1 MRFVNHL
8 SDSLN
13 GPVSRRTFVRA
24 LGGLGA
30 GLIIGVKL
38 GVAGDAQQSGAAAVM
53 RSDNAAATIDATGF
67 IRIGNDDTVTVMIKH
82 IEMGQGPYTGLCTL
96 VAEEL
101 DADWAQMRAQA
112 APSNA
117 ALYKN
122 FAFGMQGTGG
132 STAMANSY
140 EQMRKA
146 GATARAMLVAAAAQN
161 WGVPE
166 SGITV
171 ARGVIGHEASGR
183 QARFAELA
191 DQAARMTPPR
201 EVKLKDASKFKLIGT
216 KVAKLDTQEKSDGSA
231 IYTIDVDAPEM
242 LTVVIAH
249 PPRFGAK
256 AAKVDD
262 SAARKVRGVKDVKV
276 IPHGVAVYADGFWA
290 AKKARDALT
299 IEWDDSGAEMRSTDQ
314 LITEYRKQ
322 SQQPGR
328 KAAERGDVEGAL
340 GRATKMLQ
348 AEYIFP
354 YLAHAPMEPL
364 DCAIEAKNG
373 ACEAWF
379 GSQLQTVDHKT
390 IAKVM
395 GLAEEKVTINTL
407 FAGGSF
413 GRRAQPAGDLAG
425 EAAAALKALGRDA
438 AIKLVWTRE
447 DDMRGG
453 RYRPFTLHRMKAAL
467 DKGGNIISWD
477 HVVVSQSIVKGSPF
491 EAMIKDGIDPT
502 MVEGADDLPYK
513 IRNLRVTAH
522 AMDVGVPVLW
532 WRSVGHTHT
541 AFATETFLDELL
553 VGARKDPL
561 HGRLAL
567 LKDQPRYTG
576 VLQAVGRA
584 ARWNGSKSGKDRAR
598 GVAVHKSF
606 DTYVAQIAEV
616 SHGPDGL
623 PKVEKV
629 WCAVDCGV
637 AVNPEIIRA
646 QMEGGIG
653 FGLGAILF
661 DEITLDRGRVVQSN
675 FNDYRM
681 LRIHEMPKVE
691 VVIVQSA
698 EKPTGVGE
706 PGVPPIG
713 PAVANAWRALTG
725 KAVRHLPFTV
735 QSKSAQ
741 PKARTV

>member
-1 MRFVNHL
+1 MPTSIPRWPAMSVAVRLTCAYVQRSISRQRRWRTDGMRFVNHL

-13 GPVSRRTFVRA
+13 GLVSRRGFMRG

-30 GLIIGVKL
+30 GLVISVKL
-38 GVAGDAQQSGAAAVM
+38 GAAADAQRSGAAAVM
-53 RSDNAAATIDATGF
+53 QSDNAAETIDAPGF
-67 IRIGNDDTVTVMIKH
+67 VAIGDDETVTVMIKH
-82 IEMGQGPYTGLCTL
+82 LEMGQGPYTGLCTL

-101 DADWAQMRAQA
+101 DADWAQMRAEGA
-112 APSNA
+112 RSNA

-122 FAFGMQGTGG
+122 LAFGMQGTGG

-166 SGITV
+166 SEITV
-171 ARGVIGHEASGR
+171 VKGLVSHNKSGEH
-183 QARFAELA
+183 ARFAELA
-191 DQAARMTPPR
+191 DQAAKLTPPQN
-201 EVKLKDASKFKLIGT
+201 VKLKDPSRFTLIGT
-216 KVAKLDTQEKSDGSA
+216 TVPKLDTRAKSDGSA
-231 IYTIDVDAPEM
+231 IYTIDVDPPEM

-262 SAARKVRGVKDVKV
+262 SVARKVRGVTDVKV
-276 IPHGVAVYADGFWA
+276 TPHGVAVYADGFLA
-290 AKKARDALT
+290 AKKTRGALK
-299 IEWDDSGAEMRSTDQ
+299 IEWDDFGAAMRGNDQ
-314 LITEYRKQ
+314 LIGEDRKQ
-322 SQQPGR
+322 AEQPGK
-328 KAAERGDVEGAL
+328 KATERGTVESAL
-340 GRATKMLQ
+340 SRAIKMLQ

-364 DCAIEAKNG
+364 DCAIEARNG
-373 ACEAWF
+373 ACQAWF

-395 GLAEEKVTINTL
+395 GLPEEKVKINTL

-425 EAAAALKALGRDA
+425 EAAAALKALDRDA
-438 AIKLVWTRE
+438 AIKLVWTCE

-453 RYRPFTLHRMKAAL
+453 RYRPVTPHPVKGAL
-467 DKGGNIISWD
+467 DKGRHITSLD

-513 IRNLRVTAH
+513 MRNLRVTAH
-522 AMDVGVPVLW
+522 TMEVGVPVLW

-553 VGARKDPL
+553 VG
-561 HGRLAL
+561 
-567 LKDQPRYTG
+567 
-576 VLQAVGRA
+576 
-584 ARWNGSKSGKDRAR
+584 
-598 GVAVHKSF
+598 
-606 DTYVAQIAEV
+606 
-616 SHGPDGL
+616 
-623 PKVEKV
+623 
-629 WCAVDCGV
+629 
-637 AVNPEIIRA
+637 
-646 QMEGGIG
+646 
-653 FGLGAILF
+653 
-661 DEITLDRGRVVQSN
+661 EITLDQGRVTQGN

-691 VVIVQSA
+691 VVIVKSMG
-698 EKPTGVGE
+698 KPTGVGE

-725 KAVRHLPFTV
+725 KAVRRLPFT
-735 QSKSAQ
+735 QQ
-741 PKARTV
+741 PKAVAKSKVRTT